1 MFCCVALSRPTAKA
15 RWRSPDFRAAPQI
28 PMEKRVTFKGWM
40 LPLCLLAPQVI
51 ITAVF
56 FFYPAGQAVWQSMF
70 IPDPFGLKSQFVGI
84 GNFEFLLSDRYYRAA
99 FATTAIFSGL
109 VTVVSMGL
117 ALYLAVLADRLIKG
131 SGVYRTLLIWP
142 YAVAPA
148 VAGVLW
154 LFMFNTRVGVV
165 AWYLGLLGY
174 DWNHVLNEAEAM
186 GLVVAASSWGRVSY
200 NFLFFLAGLQAIPKS
215 VIEAAAIDGARFWTR
230 FRTIVFPLLSPTTF
244 FLLVVNI
251 VYAFFET
258 FGVIH
263 TITSG
268 GPQQATTILVYKV
281 FADGFVGQDLGS
293 SAAQSVILLI
303 VVGSM
308 TIIQFKFVER
318 RVHY

>member
-1 MFCCVALSRPTAKA
+1 
-15 RWRSPDFRAAPQI
+15 
-28 PMEKRVTFKGWM
+28 MEKRVTFKGIW
-40 LPLCLLAPQVI
+40 LPLLLVLPQI
-51 ITAVF
+51 LITAIF
-56 FFYPAGQAVWQSMF
+56 FFYPAGQAIWQSLY
-70 IPDPFGLKSQFVGI
+70 IPDPFGLSMQWVGL
-84 GNFEFLLSDRYYRAA
+84 GNFEFLLSDPYYRAS
-99 FATTAIFSGL
+99 FVTTAIFSVL
-109 VTVVSMGL
+109 VTVVSMGV
-117 ALYLAVLADRLIKG
+117 ALYLAILADRLIKG
-131 SGVYRTLLIWP
+131 SGTYRTLLIWP

-165 AWYLGLLGY
+165 TWYLGLLGY
-174 DWNHVLNEAEAM
+174 DWNHVLNEGEAM
-186 GLVVAASSWGRVSY
+186 GLVVVASAWGRISY

-215 VIEAAAIDGARFWTR
+215 VIEAAAIDGAHFWTR

-251 VYAFFET
+251 IYAFFET

-281 FADGFVGQDLGS
+281 YADGFVGQDLGS
-293 SAAQSVILLI
+293 SAAQSVILLVI
-303 VVGSM
+303 VSILTVV
-308 TIIQFKFVER
+308 QFKYIER

>member
-1 MFCCVALSRPTAKA
+1 
-15 RWRSPDFRAAPQI
+15 
-28 PMEKRVTFKGWM
+28 MEKRVIFRSRW
-40 LPLCLLAPQVI
+40 LPFVLVAPQVV
-51 ITAVF
+51 ITAIF
-56 FFYPAGQAVWQSMF
+56 FFWPAGQAVWQSLF
-70 IPDPFGLKSQFVGI
+70 IPDPFGLKSTFVGL
-84 GNFEFLLSDRYYRAA
+84 GNFEFLLTDRFYRNS
-99 FATTAIFSGL
+99 FATTAVFSTL
-109 VTVVSMGL
+109 VTVVSMGV
-117 ALYLAVLADRLIKG
+117 ALYLAVLADRLIRG

-174 DWNHVLNEAEAM
+174 DWNHVLDGAQAM
-186 GLVVAASSWGRVSY
+186 GLVVVASAWGRISY
-200 NFLFFLAGLQAIPKS
+200 NFLFFLAGLQAIPRS
-215 VIEAAAIDGARFWTR
+215 VIEAAAIDGAHFWTR

-281 FADGFVGQDLGS
+281 FSDGFVGQDLGS
-293 SAAQSVILLI
+293 SAAQSVILLF
-303 VVGSM
+303 VVGIL
-308 TIIQFKFVER
+308 TVIQFRYIER

>member
-1 MFCCVALSRPTAKA
+1 
-15 RWRSPDFRAAPQI
+15 
-28 PMEKRVTFKGWM
+28 MEKRVTFKGLL
-40 LPLCLLAPQVI
+40 LPLLLILPQIAV
-51 ITAVF
+51 TAVF
-56 FFYPAGQAVWQSMF
+56 FFYPAGQAVWQSLF
-70 IPDPFGLKSQFVGI
+70 IPDPFGLSMKYVGL
-84 GNFEFLLSDRYYRAA
+84 GNFEFLLSDPYYRAS
-99 FATTAIFSGL
+99 FVTTAVFSIL
-109 VTVVSMGL
+109 VTVVSMGV

-131 SGVYRTLLIWP
+131 SGTYRTLLIWP

-165 AWYLGLLGY
+165 SWYLGVLGY
-174 DWNHVLNEAEAM
+174 DWNHVLNDAEAM
-186 GLVVAASSWGRVSY
+186 GLVVVASSWGRISY
-200 NFLFFLAGLQAIPKS
+200 NFLFFLAGLQAIPRS

-281 FADGFVGQDLGS
+281 YADGFVGQDLGS
-293 SAAQSVILLI
+293 SAAQSVILLGI
-303 VVGSM
+303 VSVL
-308 TIIQFKFVER
+308 TVIQFKYIER